1 MTHRWGRGG
10 ALPQFNPVYY
20 GSRMLQ
26 PMTVPEYL
34 ISRSLRFNS
43 ADTAYL
49 NRTPGVAGTRTKFTI
64 SFWCKRAKLGTFQRI
79 FTTNAANNDN
89 DTFEI
94 CFSSSDTF
102 VVSGWTVQFL
112 NSTRVFR
119 DPSAWYHIVV
129 AVDTTQG
136 TANNRIRVYVNGVE
150 ETAFGTRNNPS
161 SSANMGWCGAHVHRI
176 GIPVYASSE
185 YWDGYLADVHSIDGQ
200 QLTPSDFGET
210 NATTGQWVPKKYT
223 GSFGTTGFWLSFY
236 DNTSTTTLGRDDAG
250 GAAGSAAGSNDWTL
264 NNFSVTAGVGN
275 DSLTDTPTNN
285 YCVLCPVAKDADV
298 TLLNGGLDFS
308 CTSGGLGGAIGT
320 FAPSSGKWYWEVT
333 PTSGASATAI
343 GIAKLPLSAYD
354 ASQTGTYLYL
364 SGGNKRLSPSTDS
377 AYGAS
382 FTDNDVIGVALDMD
396 AGTVTFYKNN
406 SSQGTA
412 FSSLSGDFSAWV
424 QDGSGGVAT
433 TAVVNFGQ
441 RAFSYT
447 PPTGFVALCT
457 SNLADPAIVK
467 PSAQFDVETFT
478 GTGAT
483 RSKTGLAFQPDL
495 VWFKGRSGVT
505 DHAIYDSARGVQK
518 QLESNTTGAET
529 TETTGLTAF
538 NSDGYT
544 TGSLAQLNTNA
555 ATYAAWIWKEGV
567 TPGFDIVSYT
577 GDGTSGRDIAHS
589 LGVAPKMIFTKAR
602 SDATYSWHVWH
613 TGIGS
618 DYYLGLNTTAA
629 RDNSVNIFP
638 AAGITS
644 SNFRTATSAT
654 RYNNL
659 SAVTY
664 VAYLWAEVA
673 GFSRF
678 GTYTGNGN
686 ADGPFEHCGFRPRWI
701 LWKRTDTTGGWYVYD
716 TARFTYNAMD
726 NWLQPNAA
734 SAESTGSLA
743 LDILSNGYKIRS
755 TNADINASA
764 GTYVFAAFAESAFK
778 YANAR

>member
-10 ALPQFNPVYY
+10 ALPKFNPRYY
-20 GSRMLQ
+20 GAQMLQ
-26 PMTVPEYL
+26 PLSVEYL
-34 ISRSLRFNS
+34 IARSLRFNS
-43 ADTAYL
+43 ADSAALT
-49 NRTPGVAGTRTKFTI
+49 RTPGGAGTRTTNTL
-64 SFWCKRAKLGTFQRI
+64 SLWVKRAALGATQALFGCG
-79 FTTNAANNDN
+79 TTGS
-89 DTFEI
+89 DTDYLSLVFN
-94 CFSSSDTF
+94 SSDKII
-102 VVSGWTVQFL
+102 VSGGTTTFRT
-112 NSTRVFR
+112 STAVYR

-129 AVDTTQG
+129 AIDTTNG
-136 TANNRIRVYVNGVE
+136 TAASRIKVYVNGVE
-150 ETAFGTRNNPS
+150 VTAFDSSSNPS
-161 SSANMGWCGAHVHRI
+161 SSANMGWSQAAQHMIGARGSLTDYFNGYIAEVHF
-176 GIPVYASSE
+176 V
-185 YWDGYLADVHSIDGQ
+185 DGTA
-200 QLTPSDFGET
+200 LTPSSFGET
-210 NATTGQWVPKKYT
+210 NATTGQWVPKRVT
-223 GSFGTTGFWLSFY
+223 GVTYGTNGFWLSFY

-264 NNFSVTAGVGN
+264 NNFSVTAGTGN

-483 RSKTGLAFQPDL
+483 RSKTGLGFQPDL

-518 QLESNTTGAET
+518 QLESNTTTAET

-544 TGSLAQLNTNA
+544 TGALAQLNTNA
-555 ATYAAWIWKEGV
+555 ATYVAWMWKEGI
-567 TPGFDIVSYT
+567 TSGFDIVSYT
-577 GDGTSGRDIAHS
+577 GNGSATQTINHS
-589 LGVAPKMIFTKAR
+589 LGVAPKFALIKKLSGAQ
-602 SDATYSWHVWH
+602 SWNVWH
-613 TGIGS
+613 TGLTG
-618 DYYLGLNTTAA
+618 DTYYLALE
-629 RDNSVNIFP
+629 
-638 AAGITS
+638 
-644 SNFRTATSAT
+644 ATSAQ
-654 RYNNL
+654 NNAGTNFTASGWGTSSVVVGGAGSL
-659 SAVTY
+659 NTSGATY
-664 VAYLWAEVA
+664 VAYLFTDVA

-678 GTYTGNGN
+678 GKYTGN
-686 ADGPFEHCGFRPRWI
+686 ASTDGPFVHCGFRPRWV
-701 LWKRTDTTGGWYVYD
+701 LTKCASAATTSWIIWD
-716 TARFTYNAMD
+716 TARNTFNVMD
-726 NWLQPNAA
+726 KGLVSEAA
-734 SAESTGSLA
+734 SAEFTAANYLVDG
-743 LDILSNGYKIRS
+743 LSNGFKIRGAPGNDLNGS
-755 TNADINASA
+755 
-764 GTYVFAAFAESAFK
+764 GQTYIFAAFAESAFK

>member
-483 RSKTGLAFQPDL
+483 RSKTGLGFQPDL

-518 QLESNTTGAET
+518 QLESNTTTAET

-544 TGSLAQLNTNA
+544 TGALAQLNTNA
-555 ATYAAWIWKEGV
+555 ATYVAWMWKEGI
-567 TPGFDIVSYT
+567 TSGFDIVSYT
-577 GDGTSGRDIAHS
+577 GNATNRTISHG
-589 LGVAPKMIFTKAR
+589 LGVAPKFIITKNLNPGGA
-602 SDATYSWHVWH
+602 YNWLCWHAALAGTH
-613 TGIGS
+613 
-618 DYYLGLNTTAA
+618 YLALNSTAA
-629 RDNSVNIFP
+629 ATSEATIWNSTTP
-638 AAGITS
+638 TS
-644 SNFRTATSAT
+644 SVFSLGSN
-654 RYNNL
+654 
-659 SAVTY
+659 VTHNESGKACI
-664 VAYLWAEVA
+664 AYLFAEVA

-678 GTYTGNGN
+678 GSYTGNGS
-686 ADGPFEHCGFRPRWI
+686 ADGTFVHCGFRPRFVLI
-701 LWKRTDTTGGWYVYD
+701 KRTDTTSNWNIFD
-716 TARFTYNAMD
+716 TARNTANVTNLLLEA
-726 NWLQPNAA
+726 NTTAA
-734 SAESTGSLA
+734 DYTGVSDYLIDA
-743 LDILSNGYKIRS
+743 LSNGFKLRGTGGGVNGS
-755 TNADINASA
+755 G
-764 GTYVFAAFAESAFK
+764 GTYIFAAFAEAPFK
-778 YANAR
+778 YALAR